1 MTMLNGLWHDAVHHQ
16 SGAAWQRERV
26 TPQRFTTTLQGLS
39 RGRGFVAVPFD
50 PDEVWGSKPRH
61 PVHGTIN
68 RRGFRAVIE
77 VHGGTRGLVL
87 GPAWLRG
94 CSVHPGDSVEV
105 ETVPEG
111 PQRGDL
117 DPDIA
122 AALDASPNAGA
133 FFDGLAQ
140 FYRNAYLKWIDGTKR
155 RPDERVRRIAEM
167 VTLLEGGQKQRPQ

>member
-1 MTMLNGLWHDAVHHQ
+1 MVVYHWSV
-16 SGAAWQRERV
+16 AAWQHERV
-26 TPQRFTTTLQGLS
+26 TPQRFIATLQALP
-39 RGRGFVAVPFD
+39 RGRAFVVVPFD

-68 RRGFRAVIE
+68 GCGFRAVIE
-77 VHGGTRGLVL
+77 LYEGTRGLVL

-94 CSVHPGDSVEV
+94 CGADLGDSVQV

-117 DPDIA
+117 DSDIA
-122 AALDASPNAGA
+122 AALDASPKARA

-140 FYRNAYLKWIDGTKR
+140 FYRKAYLKRIDGTKR
-155 RPDERVRRIAEM
+155 RPDERARRIAEM
-167 VTLLEGGQKQRPQ
+167 ITLLEGGYKERQQA